1 MCFVNVGTEFL
12 VEDNQWLAQVE
23 TKRGSLCLALLIC
36 PITLGWI
43 AQRSWME
50 PKMTRKKVAM
60 YQAGLKRRHRE
71 TVSRIYFKD
80 EIEVNGDGYKRDK
93 FF

>member
-1 MCFVNVGTEFL
+1 
-12 VEDNQWLAQVE
+12 
-23 TKRGSLCLALLIC
+23 
-36 PITLGWI
+36 
-43 AQRSWME
+43 
-50 PKMTRKKVAM
+50 MTRKKVAM